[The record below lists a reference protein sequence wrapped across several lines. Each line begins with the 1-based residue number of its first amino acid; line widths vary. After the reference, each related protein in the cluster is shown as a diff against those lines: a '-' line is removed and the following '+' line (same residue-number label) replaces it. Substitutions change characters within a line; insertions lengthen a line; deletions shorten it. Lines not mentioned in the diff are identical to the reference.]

1 MPGRTGNHPPGG
13 GARQV
18 KLWADL
24 LVDLDH
30 GDPSISTSAREMAE
44 DVPTPLRRA
53 VDHELARRGCAFRI
67 GS

>member
-1 MPGRTGNHPPGG
+1 MSSRHSKHPPGG
-13 GARQV
+13 AHQI

-30 GDPSISTSAREMAE
+30 GDPSITTTAREMAE
-44 DVPTPLRRA
+44 DVPRQLRNA

-67 GS
+67 GA